1 MPKRKKPRE
10 YSTAELILVALS
22 LEHTEMRNHPAY
34 MEAALERVIRD
45 AHRLNDRDVSM
56 SIIDNQA
63 KSIRL
68 VCGVLGQKLEI
79 Q

>member
-1 MPKRKKPRE
+1 
-10 YSTAELILVALS
+10 
-22 LEHTEMRNHPAY
+22 MRNHPAY

-56 SIIDNQA
+56 SIIDNQS